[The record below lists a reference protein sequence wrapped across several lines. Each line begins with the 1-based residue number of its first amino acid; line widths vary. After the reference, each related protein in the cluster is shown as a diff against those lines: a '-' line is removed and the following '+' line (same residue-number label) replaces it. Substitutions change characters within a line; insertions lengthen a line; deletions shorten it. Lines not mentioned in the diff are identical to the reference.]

1 MRPRILVAGRIGQ
14 ALSFLI
20 QIIAEKPRN
29 CIALRRNLNSA
40 EAPMIRYLL
49 AVGFIAVCLGA
60 AVNTTI
66 YAQNPSPEGA
76 LIEKLKNS
84 IIKTVGAQE
93 KTVEVMIS
101 GNILTVARINSN
113 LNGSSHGARSN
124 EAKAVASV
132 VIKGISDRP
141 DLKNLHT
148 IRVQYL
154 TRPGS
159 ASKGNVLDTVDFR
172 KDPNGVFQFH
182 ET

>member
-1 MRPRILVAGRIGQ
+1 
-14 ALSFLI
+14 
-20 QIIAEKPRN
+20 
-29 CIALRRNLNSA
+29 
-40 EAPMIRYLL
+40 MIRYLL

-76 LIEKLKNS
+76 LIERLKNS

-124 EAKAVASV
+124 EAKAIASV